1 MLDQLNE
8 GQFLFNSIIFYTKIK
23 SSFIL
28 QVFWTPVVLN
38 FSHSNKKGKAIK
50 HQNKSGLRN
59 MSCNSTWSILKRVSM
74 RSTCDEGRTRQLSE
88 LESGKWINMDRN
100 IAFLKQFS
108 CPQELEHRIHI
119 RSQAELTDF
128 VLVEVNEVRLH
139 GTSGLLRNILIKY
152 LQNRLQI

>member
-1 MLDQLNE
+1 MCYCKQSNYINCRKRQTMLKTLKEWESKHCWKNDFKQSELCSKNLLKKTPHSYVLDQLNE

-59 MSCNSTWSILKRVSM
+59 MSCNSTWSILKQGFRWEAHVMKEELDNFQNWS
-74 RSTCDEGRTRQLSE
+74 LASE
-88 LESGKWINMDRN
+88 LIWTEI
-100 IAFLKQFS
+100 
-108 CPQELEHRIHI
+108 
-119 RSQAELTDF
+119 
-128 VLVEVNEVRLH
+128 
-139 GTSGLLRNILIKY
+139 
-152 LQNRLQI
+152 